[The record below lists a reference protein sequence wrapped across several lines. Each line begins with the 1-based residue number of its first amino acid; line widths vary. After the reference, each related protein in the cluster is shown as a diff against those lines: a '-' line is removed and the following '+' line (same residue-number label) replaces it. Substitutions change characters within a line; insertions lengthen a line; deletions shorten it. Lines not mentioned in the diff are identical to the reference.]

1 MKSPPRSPAPARGA
15 RLRSPTLVVSNLS
28 VRPFTY
34 YLSQAQSMLRNHGS
48 VKLSGVGGAMQHA
61 IVVSEVL
68 SARGLGRVAAVR
80 TSTLAGVE
88 GDSPEHAAQIEV
100 TFLASSEAGT
110 VDDA

>member
-1 MKSPPRSPAPARGA
+1 MKSPPRSPTPARGA
-15 RLRSPTLVVSNLS
+15 RLRSPTLVVSNLN

-61 IVVSEVL
+61 LVVSEVL

-80 TSTLAGVE
+80 TSTLAGAE
-88 GDSPEHAAQIEV
+88 EDSSPEHSAKIEV
-100 TFLASSEAGT
+100 TFLASSEGVA
-110 VDDA
+110 DA

>member
-1 MKSPPRSPAPARGA
+1 MKSSPRSPAPVRGA

-88 GDSPEHAAQIEV
+88 EDSPEHSAKIEV